1 MLKLLLSLV
10 NLFFE
15 NKDDIWSDVTRKSI
29 IMIDMENKLQFS
41 CLTQRRD
48 ITSNEI
54 LVNCISLH
62 VSHTYVMVLGFSE
75 YWILLFVKKKAIIEL
90 DFTVS
95 YIESCSLEL
104 CRCLFMYVL
113 IQSSISCYI
122 VLIQSSFEVWTK
134 TIKFLYKIKE
144 LMNVMSM
151 DQYHLRNKKYKR
163 NSNSEIFTVPMT
175 RTFLRF
181 KNAAL

>member
-104 CRCLFMYVL
+104 CRCLFVYVL
-113 IQSSISCYI
+113 IQFQFLVISSWFRVHSRRE
-122 VLIQSSFEVWTK
+122 LKPSSFY
-134 TIKFLYKIKE
+134 IK
-144 LMNVMSM
+144 S
-151 DQYHLRNKKYKR
+151 
-163 NSNSEIFTVPMT
+163 
-175 RTFLRF
+175 
-181 KNAAL
+181 KN